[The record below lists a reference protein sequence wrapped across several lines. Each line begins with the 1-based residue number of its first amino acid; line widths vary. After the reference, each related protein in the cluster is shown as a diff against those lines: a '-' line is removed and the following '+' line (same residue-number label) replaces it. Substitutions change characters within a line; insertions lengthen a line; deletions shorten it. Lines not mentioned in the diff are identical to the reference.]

1 MRRKS
6 AMHRAQ
12 AVDCGDF
19 VFGGLPS
26 GGIAMQTQPKSDK
39 RQSWTTRAR
48 QARGTTDDTFSGGT
62 AARPKLPLTLPCML
76 GTSRLWQDRRLR
88 VERD

>member
-39 RQSWTTRAR
+39 RQARATRAR
-48 QARGTTDDTFSGGT
+48 QARDTTDDTFSGGT
-62 AARPKLPLTLPCML
+62 AVRSKLPLTRPWMI
-76 GTSRLWQDRRLR
+76 GTARLWSDRRLR
-88 VERD
+88 SERE